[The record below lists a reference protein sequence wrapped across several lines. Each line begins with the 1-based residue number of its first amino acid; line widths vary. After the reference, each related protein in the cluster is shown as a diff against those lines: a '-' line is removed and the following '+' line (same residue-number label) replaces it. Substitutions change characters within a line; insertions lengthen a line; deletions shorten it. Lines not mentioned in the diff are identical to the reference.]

1 MKNEKEAT
9 MENNQIL
16 RKDLSIIINLAV
28 QIQLKED
35 LDIDDNIVQ
44 QETLEKA
51 FKIKKLLTDIDN
63 MTNTEIPF

>member
-1 MKNEKEAT
+1 
-9 MENNQIL
+9 MENSQIL
-16 RKDLSIIINLAV
+16 KKDLSIIINLAV
-28 QIQLKED
+28 QIQLKEE
-35 LDIDDNIVQ
+35 LDIDDVVQ

>member
-1 MKNEKEAT
+1 MK
-9 MENNQIL
+9 NNQIL

-28 QIQLKED
+28 QIQLKDE
-35 LDIDDNIVQ
+35 LDIDDVVQ